1 MAPFPRGLFRVSIR
15 WLHLL
20 SMEFTQDSLTDWMNR
35 AGQVPVLP
43 KSEVLRISKLI
54 HSLEKDSLKRK
65 RLISKL
71 VLHNMRLVVTF
82 VSNFMRAKSAHKWGS
97 TESLDYLQVGV
108 LGLYKAAE
116 KFDPE
121 RGYAFSTY
129 ATHWIRSTV
138 GRYNLRA
145 SSPFK
150 ISEEA
155 CRCAYSYEKH
165 GKISEFAHVSSYCRN
180 NPAELVGMVRSAQSP
195 ASLYSETDGGGMMI
209 DHLLIAQPESIEF
222 YENGFNPQIEKLLIE
237 AGLNE
242 IEDAVIRSVFID
254 GLKKDE
260 VCDRHQI
267 TSSEFLKTKQKAINK
282 LRKIAT
288 PDMLEV

>member
-1 MAPFPRGLFRVSIR
+1 M
-15 WLHLL
+15 

-43 KSEVLRISKLI
+43 KSEVLRISKQI
-54 HSLEKDSLKRK
+54 HSLDEDSPKRK
-65 RLISKL
+65 RLIGKL
-71 VLHNMRLVVTF
+71 VLHNMRLVVSF
-82 VSNFMRAKSAHKWGS
+82 VNNFMRSKSAHKWGS

-108 LGLYKAAE
+108 LGLYKAVE

-129 ATHWIRSTV
+129 ATHWIRSAV

-155 CRCAYSYEKH
+155 CRCAYSYERY
-165 GKISEFAHVSSYCRN
+165 GKISDRAHVSAYCRN

-195 ASLYSETDGGGMMI
+195 ASLYSELDGGGMMI
-209 DHLLIAQPESIEF
+209 DHLVIAQPESVEF
-222 YENGFNPQIEKLLIE
+222 YENSFDPQVEKLLIE

-242 IEDAVIRSVFID
+242 IEDVVIRAVFID
-254 GLKKDE
+254 GLKKE
-260 VCDRHQI
+260 QVCERHQM
-267 TSSEFLKTKQKAINK
+267 TSSEFLKTKEKAIKK

-288 PDMLEV
+288 PDILEV

>member
-1 MAPFPRGLFRVSIR
+1 
-15 WLHLL
+15 
-20 SMEFTQDSLTDWMNR
+20 MEFTQDSLTDWMNK

-43 KSEVLRISKLI
+43 KSEVLRISKII
-54 HSLEKDSLKRK
+54 HSLDEESPKRK

-71 VLHNMRLVVTF
+71 VLHNMRLVVSF
-82 VSNFMRAKSAHKWGS
+82 VNSFMRSKSAHKWGS
-97 TESLDYLQVGV
+97 TESLDYLQVGI

-138 GRYNLRA
+138 GRYNLKA

-155 CRCAYSYEKH
+155 CRCAYSYERH
-165 GKISEFAHVSSYCRN
+165 GKISDRAHVSAYCRN
-180 NPAELVGMVRSAQSP
+180 NPTEIVQMVRSAQSP
-195 ASLYSETDGGGMMI
+195 ASLYSELDGGGMMI
-209 DHLLIAQPESIEF
+209 DHLLIAQPEEVEF

-237 AGLNE
+237 AGLTE
-242 IEDAVIRSVFID
+242 LEDAIIRSVFID
-254 GLKKDE
+254 GLKKDQA
-260 VCDRHQI
+260 CDRHQI
-267 TSSEFLKTKQKAINK
+267 TSDEFLKMKQKAINK
-282 LRKIAT
+282 LRKVTT
-288 PDMLEV
+288 PDILVT